1 MIKHFKVKSKAEMGE
16 LTASYYEA
24 LLRQKKKRLFA
35 FATGS
40 TPVPLYDELVRL
52 YEAGRIDFSEVTTV
66 NLDEYVGLDVNNEN
80 SYRSFMD
87 RNLFD
92 RVNIRKENTFLPD
105 GLAKDV
111 ALACS
116 LYSAM
121 LERLGTRDVQLLGIG
136 NNGHIGFNEP
146 SDRLSARTFAV
157 CLTES
162 TIAANSRFFAS
173 YDEVPKKAM
182 TMGMA
187 EIFDSDLILLLASG
201 KAKHDVLQAAIYGPV
216 TTSNPASLLQLHQ
229 NVVCI
234 DATSNDL

>member
-1 MIKHFKVKSKAEMGE
+1 MIKHFKVESKAEMGAIAA
-16 LTASYYEA
+16 TYYET
-24 LLRQKKKRLFA
+24 LLRQDKKRLFA

-40 TPVPLYDELVRL
+40 TPIPLYDELVRL
-52 YEAGRIDFSEVTTV
+52 FEAGRIDFSEVTTV
-66 NLDEYVGLDVNNEN
+66 NLDEYVGLDVSNEN

-105 GLAKDV
+105 GNAKDV

-116 LYSAM
+116 LYSAK
-121 LERLGTRDVQLLGIG
+121 LEQLGKRDIQLLGIG

-146 SDRLSARTFAV
+146 ADSLSARTFAV
-157 CLTES
+157 LLTEL

-173 YDEVPKKAM
+173 PDEVPKMAM

-187 EIFDSDLILLLASG
+187 EIFDSELILLLVSG
-201 KAKHDVLQAAIYGPV
+201 KAKHDILQEAIYGPV
-216 TTSNPASLLQLHQ
+216 TTSNPASFLQLHR
-229 NVVCI
+229 NVVAI
-234 DATSNDL
+234 DATSNDK